1 MGRTIEAMR
10 TILLVDDHAGFRR
23 QARALLER
31 SAFTVVGEAADGPT
45 ALAQASVLRPDIV
58 LLDVG
63 LPGDDGFHV
72 ARQLRARGAAAPIVV
87 LTSSRA
93 ATAYGDRIA
102 DSAAAGFVRKDE
114 LTASTLAALVDDR
127 P

>member
-1 MGRTIEAMR
+1 M
-10 TILLVDDHAGFRR
+10 
-23 QARALLER
+23 
-31 SAFTVVGEAADGPT
+31 
-45 ALAQASVLRPDIV
+45 LRPDIV

-63 LPGDDGFHV
+63 LPGDDGFQV
-72 ARQLRARGAAAPIVV
+72 ARQLRARAEAPVVV

-114 LTASTLAALVDDR
+114 LTASTLAALVDGR

>member
-1 MGRTIEAMR
+1 M
-10 TILLVDDHAGFRR
+10 
-23 QARALLER
+23 
-31 SAFTVVGEAADGPT
+31 GEAADGPT
-45 ALAQASVLRPDIV
+45 ALAQAAALRPDIV

-63 LPGDDGFHV
+63 LPGDDGFQV
-72 ARQLRARGAAAPIVV
+72 ALQLRARAEAPVVV

-102 DSAAAGFVRKDE
+102 GSAAAGFVRKDE
-114 LTASTLAALVDDR
+114 LTASTLAALVDGR

>member
-1 MGRTIEAMR
+1 MR

-23 QARALLER
+23 QMRALLER
-31 SAFTVVGEAADGPT
+31 SAFRVVGEASDGPT
-45 ALAQASVLRPDIV
+45 ALQQASVLRPDIV

-63 LPGDDGFHV
+63 LPGDDGFSV
-72 ARQLRARGAAAPIVV
+72 ARQLRARGEDAPVVV

-102 DSAAAGFVRKDE
+102 GSAAAGFVRKDE
-114 LTASTLAALVDDR
+114 LTASTLAALADLVDDR
-127 P
+127 A

>member
-45 ALAQASVLRPDIV
+45 ALVQASVLRPDIV

-72 ARQLRARGAAAPIVV
+72 ARQLRRWADAPVVV

-114 LTASTLAALVDDR
+114 LTASTLAALVDGR